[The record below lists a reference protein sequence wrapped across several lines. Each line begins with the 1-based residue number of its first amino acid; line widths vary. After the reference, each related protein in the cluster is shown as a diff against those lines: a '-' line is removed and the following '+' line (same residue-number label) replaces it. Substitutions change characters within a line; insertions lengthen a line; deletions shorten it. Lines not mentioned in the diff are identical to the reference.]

1 MNIQK
6 LNEILDIR
14 KEELKDM
21 GISYNFSKCISTCFD
36 KYVNY
41 LEENDLEH
49 NDDSKNKFLIDMELV
64 IRKKDFNYYKHAMNI
79 IEDINYAYSI
89 KNTNRIIRYEKD
101 YLLNNYNNEFIKKY
115 YNSRIE
121 YNKKTTVDDKKV
133 ILRDLAIFCQNND
146 INDYSKLDIESVNKI
161 KKYCLSFDLYSQ
173 KKKYSWTLRDFLNFL
188 YEEHYLNINYSYLI
202 DKLQKDTKK
211 LPITWNQEEIEKIV
225 DALAD
230 STDIEIRNKAMCLLT
245 IRLGIRFIDVKN
257 LKFENIDWQNNLIK
271 FNQVKTNIYLE
282 LPLPEEVG
290 RAIIRYI
297 KEARPE
303 STEKYIFITHDNKLS
318 KLSDDYILK
327 KYLLD
332 AYKKSGVNYL
342 SKSNKGIHNF
352 RHALATN
359 MLKNE
364 VPTDIISSILGHVD
378 RNSIRTYIS
387 LDDDLLR
394 ECCIDVEDLHE

>member
-14 KEELKDM
+14 KEELKGM
-21 GISYNFSKCISTCFD
+21 GISYNFSKCISTCFN

-41 LEENDLEH
+41 LKKNDLEH
-49 NDDSKNKFLIDMELV
+49 NDDSKNKFLIDMESV

-79 IEDINYAYSI
+79 IEDINYI
-89 KNTNRIIRYEKD
+89 HTCKNTNRIIRYEKD
-101 YLLNNYNNEFIKKY
+101 YLLNDYNKDIVRKY
-115 YNSRIE
+115 YDSRIE
-121 YNKKTTVDDKKV
+121 FNSKKTIGEKKV
-133 ILRDLAIFCQNND
+133 ILRYLLLFCQNNN

-161 KKYCLSFDLYSQ
+161 KEYCLSFDLYSQ
-173 KKKYSWTLRDFLNFL
+173 KRKYCWTLRDFLNFL

-202 DKLQKDTKK
+202 DKLQVQTKK
-211 LPITWNQEEIEKIV
+211 LPVTWSQEEIEKIV

-230 STDIEIRNKAMCLLT
+230 GTDTEIRNKAMCLLT

-271 FNQVKTNIYLE
+271 FNQVKTNAYLE

-290 RAIIRYI
+290 SAIIKYI
-297 KEARPE
+297 KGSRPE
-303 STEKYIFITHDNKLS
+303 STEKYIFITHDDKVS
-318 KLSDDYILK
+318 KLSDSFNLRE
-327 KYLLD
+327 YLFY
-332 AYKKSGVNYL
+332 AYTKAGVEYL
-342 SKSNKGIHNF
+342 SKSKKGIHNF

-359 MLKNE
+359 MLKNG